1 MEFLKKMNTF
11 SREFRPYG
19 ASSVFWFRFGRGYA
33 PLHRLPNILRPD
45 GTSRPAPWNPVGV
58 TGL

>member
-1 MEFLKKMNTF
+1 MNTF

-19 ASSVFWFRFGRGYA
+19 ASLVFSFRFGRGYA
-33 PLHRLPNILRPD
+33 TLHRLPNIHRPD